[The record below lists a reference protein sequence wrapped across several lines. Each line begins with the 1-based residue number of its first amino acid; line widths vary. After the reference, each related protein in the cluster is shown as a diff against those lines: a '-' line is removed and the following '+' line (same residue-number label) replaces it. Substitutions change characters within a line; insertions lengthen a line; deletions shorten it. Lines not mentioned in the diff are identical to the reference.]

1 LAAPASG
8 VSSASAAADEQEVDL
23 NRIAVVT
30 LGLVGLAVANT
41 HAQAGDSLEESLRGL
56 ASDDSDAVER
66 RLKALESAGD
76 AAALPALEALC
87 DDRLRVGPDG
97 AIYFKAP
104 KERALR
110 HAVTGAIVEPQPTGT
125 KEIEINNQIR
135 RVAVP
140 VMAAL
145 KLRTGS
151 EAVRLAAAQELGER
165 GTSDAATLLRTALA
179 GEKAPKVRDA
189 MALALVRF
197 DLQSTD
203 PSTQLSALTIARSLG
218 TTSLQSELKRLASSS
233 TTDDRVRKAAS
244 KALSDIEGRQQL
256 VDAAGALFHGISL
269 ASILLLA
276 ALGLAVTFGLLGVIN
291 MAHGEMLMLGA
302 YATYAVQIGFERWFP
317 GAVRYY
323 LLAAVPVSFA
333 TTLLAGVLLERTVI
347 RFLYG
352 RPLET
357 LLATWGISLALIQ
370 TVRLL
375 FGAQNVAVA
384 NPDWL
389 EGGIVAAHGLVLP
402 YNRIAVIL
410 FAVAVTVAVWLILQR
425 TRLGLQVR
433 AVTQNRA
440 MASSLGIATR
450 RIDMWMFGLGSGIA
464 GLSGVALSQIGNVGP
479 ELGQTYIIDS
489 FMVVVLG
496 GVGRLAGTV
505 VASLGLG
512 VLNKCLEPFSGAVLG
527 KIVVLA
533 FIILFIQRRPQG
545 IFALKGRL
553 EA

>member
-1 LAAPASG
+1 MPTSVG
-8 VSSASAAADEQEVDL
+8 IGNFRRFGEVL
-23 NRIAVVT
+23 TVLRIAFIVA
-30 LGLVGLAVANT
+30 GLVGVIRSDAN
-41 HAQAGDSLEESLRGL
+41 AAEPLEESLREL
-56 ASDDSDAVER
+56 ASPDSDVVER
-66 RLKALESAGD
+66 RLNELAASGN
-76 AAALPALEALC
+76 AALIPALEALC
-87 DDRLRVGPDG
+87 DARLRVAPDG
-97 AIYFKAP
+97 AVYYTAP
-104 KERALR
+104 KERTLR
-110 HAVTGAIVEPQPTGT
+110 HPLTGTIVDPQPSGT
-125 KEIEINNQIR
+125 HEVEVNNQIR
-135 RVAVP
+135 RQALP
-140 VMAAL
+140 VLAEL
-145 KLRTGS
+145 KLRS
-151 EAVRLAAAQELGER
+151 PAEAVRMAAARELDGR
-165 GTSDAATLLRTALA
+165 GDAESVAILRSAFKD
-179 GEKAPKVRDA
+179 EQVKRVRDA
-189 MALALVRF
+189 MALALARW

-203 PSTQLSALTIARSLG
+203 PERQIAALAIARALG
-218 TTSLQSELKRLASSS
+218 TSSLKGELKRLAGATPDASI
-233 TTDDRVRKAAS
+233 RKAAAQ
-244 KALSDIEGRQQL
+244 ALDDIESRQHL
-256 VDAAGALFHGISL
+256 LDAVGALFHGISL

-302 YATYAVQIGFERWFP
+302 YATYAVQMAFERWLP
-317 GAVRYY
+317 GLVRYY
-323 LLAAVPVSFA
+323 LLAAVPVSFLA
-333 TTLLAGVLLERTVI
+333 TLLAGVLLEKTVI

-357 LLATWGISLALIQ
+357 LLATWGISLGLIQ
-370 TVRLL
+370 TVRLI

-389 EGGIVAAHGLVLP
+389 GGGIEIANGLVLP
-402 YNRIAVIL
+402 YNRLAVIA
-410 FAVAVTVAVWLILQR
+410 FAVAVAVAVWLLLQR

-440 MASSLGIATR
+440 MASCLGIATR

-464 GLSGVALSQIGNVGP
+464 GLGGVALSQIGNVGP

-496 GVGRLAGTV
+496 GVGRLAGTI

-512 VLNKCLEPFSGAVLG
+512 VINKFLEPFAGAVLG

-545 IFALKGRL
+545 IFAIKGRV

>member
-1 LAAPASG
+1 MPASVG
-8 VSSASAAADEQEVDL
+8 NRDFLQLLEVLSVHRTVLIVAGLATALAQEAFAADS
-23 NRIAVVT
+23 R
-30 LGLVGLAVANT
+30 
-41 HAQAGDSLEESLRGL
+41 EELLRGL
-56 ASDDSDAVER
+56 ASPDSDVVER
-66 RLKALESAGD
+66 TLKALAESGD
-76 AAALPALEALC
+76 ATVIPALEALC
-87 DDRLRVGPDG
+87 DDRLRATADG
-97 AIYFKAP
+97 TVYFTAP
-104 KERALR
+104 KERTLR
-110 HAVTGAIVEPQPTGT
+110 HALTGAIVAPQPSGT
-125 KEIEINNQIR
+125 HEVEVNNQIR
-135 RVAVP
+135 RQALP
-140 VMAAL
+140 VLAEL
-145 KLRTGS
+145 KLRS
-151 EAVRLAAAQELGER
+151 PAEAVRLAAAQELDGR
-165 GTSDAATLLRTALA
+165 GDAESVALLRTAFKD
-179 GEKAPKVRDA
+179 EHVKRVRDA
-189 MALALVRF
+189 MALALARW

-203 PSTQLSALTIARSLG
+203 PAQQIAALAIARALG
-218 TTSLQSELKRLASSS
+218 TPSLRGDLKRLAAA
-233 TTDDRVRKAAS
+233 TTSDAKVRKAAEQ
-244 KALSDIEGRQQL
+244 ALDDIESRQQFI
-256 VDAAGALFHGISL
+256 DAVGALFHGISL

-317 GAVRYY
+317 GAVRFY
-323 LLAAVPVSFA
+323 LLAAVPVSFLA
-333 TTLLAGVLLERTVI
+333 TLFAGVLLERTVI

-357 LLATWGISLALIQ
+357 LLATWGISLSLIQ
-370 TVRLL
+370 TVRLI

-389 EGGIVAAHGLVLP
+389 GGGIEVAHGLVLP
-402 YNRIAVIL
+402 YNRLAVIAFAIAV
-410 FAVAVTVAVWLILQR
+410 AVAVWLLLQR

-440 MASSLGIATR
+440 MASCLGIATR

-464 GLSGVALSQIGNVGP
+464 GLGGVALSQIGNVGP

-496 GVGRLAGTV
+496 GVGRLAGTI

-512 VLNKCLEPFSGAVLG
+512 VINKFLEPFSGAVLG

-545 IFALKGRL
+545 IFAIKGRI

>member
-1 LAAPASG
+1 MHRTVLIVAGLATALAQE
-8 VSSASAAADEQEVDL
+8 AFAADS
-23 NRIAVVT
+23 R
-30 LGLVGLAVANT
+30 
-41 HAQAGDSLEESLRGL
+41 EELLRGL
-56 ASDDSDAVER
+56 ASPDSDVVER
-66 RLKALESAGD
+66 TLKALAESGD
-76 AAALPALEALC
+76 ATVIPALEALC
-87 DDRLRVGPDG
+87 DDRLRATADG
-97 AIYFKAP
+97 TVYFTAP
-104 KERALR
+104 KERTLR
-110 HAVTGAIVEPQPTGT
+110 HALTGAIVAPQPSGT
-125 KEIEINNQIR
+125 HEVEVNNQIR
-135 RVAVP
+135 RQALP
-140 VMAAL
+140 VLAEL
-145 KLRTGS
+145 KLRS
-151 EAVRLAAAQELGER
+151 PAEAVRLAAAQELDGR
-165 GTSDAATLLRTALA
+165 GDAESVALLRTAFKD
-179 GEKAPKVRDA
+179 EHVKRVRDA
-189 MALALVRF
+189 MALALARW

-203 PSTQLSALTIARSLG
+203 PAQQIAALAIARALG
-218 TTSLQSELKRLASSS
+218 TPSLRGDLKRLAAA
-233 TTDDRVRKAAS
+233 TTSDAKVRKAAEQ
-244 KALSDIEGRQQL
+244 ALDDIESRQQF
-256 VDAAGALFHGISL
+256 VDAVGALFHGISL

-302 YATYAVQIGFERWFP
+302 YATYAVQISFERWFP
-317 GAVRYY
+317 GAVRFY
-323 LLAAVPVSFA
+323 LLAAVPVSFLA
-333 TTLLAGVLLERTVI
+333 TLFAGVLLERTVI

-357 LLATWGISLALIQ
+357 LLATWGISLSLIQ
-370 TVRLL
+370 TVRLI

-389 EGGIVAAHGLVLP
+389 GGGIEVAHGLVLP
-402 YNRIAVIL
+402 YNRLAVIAFAIAV
-410 FAVAVTVAVWLILQR
+410 AVAVWLLLQR

-440 MASSLGIATR
+440 MASCLGIATR

-464 GLSGVALSQIGNVGP
+464 GLGGVALSQIGNVGP

-496 GVGRLAGTV
+496 GVGRLAGTI

-512 VLNKCLEPFSGAVLG
+512 VINKFLEPFSGAVLG

-545 IFALKGRL
+545 IFAIKGRI